1 MNPPPRTSNAVE
13 LAPRHKLGLTL
24 PNPVL
29 LAAGVIGYGDVAAP
43 GFALSQLGGYVTAPV
58 TRRAWRSQPP
68 QLLAVTGG
76 VLWQRGWWNPG
87 MRRVV
92 RDYGDL
98 WRRSPAPVIVHVA
111 GDGPD
116 DLASVAA
123 ELERQPGVS
132 GLELDVP
139 ADGEIAPG
147 LVWTVRE
154 AADLPLLARLPLH
167 TPDSV
172 AQAVLDAG
180 ADALV
185 VAQPPDG
192 LHVDPLS
199 GRAVRGQ
206 FYGAGLAS
214 LAAARIAD
222 LATWVQAPLVA
233 CGGVF
238 SVAEAALY
246 LQAGAVALQ
255 IDVAVWIDPALPG
268 RIVQGLNAHQDTTT
282 RRQGQR

>member
-1 MNPPPRTSNAVE
+1 MSHAPRPSSAVE

-29 LAAGVIGYGDVAAP
+29 LAAGVIGYGDAAAP

-58 TRRAWRSQPP
+58 TRRAWRGQPP
-68 QLLAVTGG
+68 QLLEVSGG

-87 MRRVV
+87 VGRVV
-92 RDYGDL
+92 RDHGDL
-98 WRRSPAPVIVHVA
+98 WRHSPAPVIVHVA

-123 ELERQPGVS
+123 ELEHQPGVS
-132 GLELDVP
+132 GLEIDVP
-139 ADGEIAPG
+139 IDAAIAPR
-147 LVWTVRE
+147 LVWAVRG
-154 AADLPLLARLPLH
+154 AADLPLLARLPLAV
-167 TPDSV
+167 PDSV

-180 ADALV
+180 VDALV
-185 VAQPPDG
+185 IAQPPDG
-192 LHVDPLS
+192 LHVDQAN

-214 LAAARIAD
+214 LVAARIAD

-238 SVAEAALY
+238 SVAEALLCLA
-246 LQAGAVALQ
+246 AGAAALQ
-255 IDVAVWIDPALPG
+255 VDVAVWIDPALPG
-268 RIVQGLNAHQDTTT
+268 RIAEVLSGVSYASS
-282 RRQGQR
+282 RAARA